1 MKKEIEESEKVR
13 FEHGEAP
20 GQTSFPNLH
29 SPAAAS
35 TRQKT
40 PSSNALMGANLAKS
54 GAIVGQIPKNCRS
67 SNESAPRV
75 VFS

>member
-35 TRQKT
+35 ARQKT

-54 GAIVGQIPKNCRS
+54 GANTQKLW
-67 SNESAPRV
+67 
-75 VFS
+75 VFKRICTKS